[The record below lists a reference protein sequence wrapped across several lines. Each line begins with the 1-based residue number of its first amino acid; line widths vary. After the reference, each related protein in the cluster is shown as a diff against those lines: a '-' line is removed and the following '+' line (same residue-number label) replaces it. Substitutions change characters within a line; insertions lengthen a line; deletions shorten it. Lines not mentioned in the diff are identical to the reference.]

1 MRKNY
6 FIVLLTLLF
15 SVVSIKAQTALNNSD
30 TILIMPFE
38 NVSGKSEFNWV
49 GESFADSLADLL
61 GSKEVRATRLNVV
74 SNEERKI
81 IQQRLNIPLT
91 SLPSLAT
98 SLKLARE
105 ARASLMVIGNFNIE
119 MQQIEPGK
127 SVPVAIAKA
136 RIIGVNKGAFITD
149 ADSAGNPLRGKDNK
163 IEAKEIVIKR
173 AVTDLQSIQG
183 EITYQILY
191 LRDKQTLP
199 FSQNQFIEMANKIPS
214 RAFEAY
220 IKGLLTP
227 NSDPQSKEGFF
238 KNAMRLYAEAK
249 GSGDNP
255 DGTDKIYADAALE
268 LGHFYLNRRDYANAI
283 DYFSKIPAPD
293 SKNAAPDSHYAEAA
307 FYTGLI
313 RWQQNDYEQALAVLR
328 PLAEDLK
335 LTTVYNT
342 LGAISVQAARSN
354 KKDKGKSD
362 AFLKD
367 GLEFLKKAADSAP
380 DDQTTA
386 HFNYGLA
393 LFLNSDFKAAAEQLR
408 PVLAANPR
416 DGDSYYLLAKS
427 LEKTGD
433 PTAADFDNQAKRFL
447 TDNNRYAKLE
457 TGWKKSAS
465 VDDVNLRIEQPP
477 RKDFVSVVLIK
488 QQNVPQAQAAVSE
501 TDELLAQAK
510 DFYKAGSDDEAMQ
523 VLRRV
528 QASDPMNAEAYLL
541 FGNIY
546 LRRGDLENA
555 VSALKTALFWN
566 NQLIDAHIALGKI
579 FLERKDCAQAQTY
592 AVSALGIDA
601 NNEQAAALQRS
612 VERCGK

>member
-1 MRKNY
+1 MRKIY
-6 FIVLLTLLF
+6 FIVLLTFLF
-15 SVVSIKAQTALNNSD
+15 SVISIKAQTAPSNAD

-61 GSKEVRATRLNVV
+61 ASKEVRATKLNVV

-81 IQQRLNIPLT
+81 IQQRLNVPLT

-105 ARASLMVIGNFNIE
+105 ARASLMVVGNFNIE

-127 SVPVAIAKA
+127 SVPVAVAKA

-149 ADSAGNPLRGKDNK
+149 TDSANNPLRGKDNK
-163 IEAKEIVIKR
+163 LEAKEIVIKR

-199 FSQNQFIEMANKIPS
+199 FSQNQFVEMANKIPS

-249 GSGDNP
+249 TSGDNAESA
-255 DGTDKIYADAALE
+255 DKIYADAALE
-268 LGHFYLNRRDYANAI
+268 LGHLYLNRQDYANAI
-283 DYFSKIPAPD
+283 DYFSRVPTTDP
-293 SKNAAPDSHYAEAA
+293 HYAEAA

-313 RWQQNDYEQALAVLR
+313 RWRQNDYEQALAVLR

-342 LGAISVQAARSN
+342 LGAISVQAARAN

-367 GLEFLKKAADSAP
+367 GLEFLKKAAESAP

-386 HFNYGLA
+386 RFNYGLA
-393 LFLNSDFKAAAEQLR
+393 LFLNNDFKAAAEQLR

-427 LEKTGD
+427 LEKVGD
-433 PTAADFDNQAKRFL
+433 STAADFDNQAKRFL

-457 TGWKKSAS
+457 TDWKKSAS

-488 QQNVPQAQAAVSE
+488 QQNVPQTQTAAVSE

-510 DFYKAGSDDEAMQ
+510 DFYKAGSDDDAMQ

-592 AVSALGIDA
+592 AASALGIDA

>member
-1 MRKNY
+1 
-6 FIVLLTLLF
+6 
-15 SVVSIKAQTALNNSD
+15 
-30 TILIMPFE
+30 MPFE
-38 NVSGKSEFNWV
+38 NVSGKPEFNWV

-74 SNEERKI
+74 PNEERKI
-81 IQQRLNIPLT
+81 VQQRLNIPLT

-105 ARASLMVIGNFNIE
+105 TGATLMVVGNFSIE
-119 MQQIEPGK
+119 TQEIEKGK
-127 SVPVAIAKA
+127 TVPVAVAKA

-149 ADSAGNPLRGKDNK
+149 TDSAGVPLRTKDNK
-163 IEAKEIVIKR
+163 IEPKEIVIKR
-173 AVTDLQSIQG
+173 ALTDLQSIQG

-227 NSDPQSKEGFF
+227 DSDPQSKEGFF

-249 GSGDNP
+249 TGEDV
-255 DGTDKIYADAALE
+255 TEADKVYADAALE
-268 LGHFYLNRRDYANAI
+268 LGHFYLNRRDFQNAV
-283 DYFSKIPAPD
+283 DYFSKIPQT
-293 SKNAAPDSHYAEAA
+293 DSHYAEAA

-335 LTTVYNT
+335 LTSVYNT
-342 LGAISVQAARSN
+342 IGAISVQAARAE
-354 KKDKGKSD
+354 KKNKGKSD

-367 GLEFLKKAADSAP
+367 GLEFLKKAAESAP
-380 DDQTTA
+380 DDQTSA
-386 HFNYGLA
+386 RFNYGLA
-393 LFLNSDFKAAAEQLR
+393 LFLNGSYAEAAEQLK
-408 PVLAANPR
+408 PVLAANPN
-416 DGDSYYLLAKS
+416 DGEAFYLLGKS
-427 LEKTGD
+427 YKKMNDEAN
-433 PTAADFDNQAKRFL
+433 AAFNDNQARRL
-447 TDNNRYAKLE
+447 LSNYAKIE
-457 TGWKKSAS
+457 TDFQKTNSP
-465 VDDVNLRIEQPP
+465 DDVNLRVEQPP
-477 RKDFVSVVLIK
+477 RKDFVSVVLSRQK
-488 QQNVPQAQAAVSE
+488 SAPQIQTAVNE

-510 DFYKAGSDDEAMQ
+510 DFYKGGRDDDAMQ
-523 VLRRV
+523 VLRRI

-555 VSALKTALFWN
+555 VSSLKTALFWN
-566 NQLIDAHIALGKI
+566 NQLIDANISLGKI
-579 FLERKDCAQAQTY
+579 FLEKKDCAQAQTY
-592 AVSALGIDA
+592 SQSALAIDA
-601 NNEQAAALQRS
+601 NNEQALALQRS